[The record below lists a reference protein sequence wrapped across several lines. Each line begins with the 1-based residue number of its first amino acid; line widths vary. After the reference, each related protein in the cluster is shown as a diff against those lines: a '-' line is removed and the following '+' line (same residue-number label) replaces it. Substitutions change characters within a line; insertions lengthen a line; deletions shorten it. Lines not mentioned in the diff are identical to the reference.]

1 MFFNLEFYSGVPNDE
16 MPLSVCGGA
25 VHSLDDVNM
34 LVSQAYD
41 LALDQQKIRGHKNVF
56 W

>member
-1 MFFNLEFYSGVPNDE
+1 
-16 MPLSVCGGA
+16 MPLYVCGGA
-25 VHSLDDVNM
+25 VQYIDDINM

-56 W
+56 